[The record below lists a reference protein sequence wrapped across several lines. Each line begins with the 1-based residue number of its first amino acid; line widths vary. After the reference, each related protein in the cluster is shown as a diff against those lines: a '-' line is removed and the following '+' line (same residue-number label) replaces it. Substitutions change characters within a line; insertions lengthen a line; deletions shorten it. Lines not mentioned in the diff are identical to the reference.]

1 MYPPQARDRLQRLAS
16 RRDDSGGDAAA
27 ALKASFDAAGGK
39 GGDKPSSTGGAGVEE
54 KESYV
59 RGVLRG
65 VLCGVLCEVLRG
77 VLRGIIH
84 ERCSCSGVCVI
95 CMWVGVCVRVVS
107 VGGQCTLKR
116 CEKRTGSAV

>member
-54 KESYV
+54 KESYG
-59 RGVLRG
+59 REVLRG
-65 VLCGVLCEVLRG
+65 VLCG